1 LLTNGEGV
9 VVEVALVVEVAVLE
23 VEMPVEDLA
32 VVVLVGVVMGD
43 MTEAEDVV

>member
-1 LLTNGEGV
+1 LLTNGVGV